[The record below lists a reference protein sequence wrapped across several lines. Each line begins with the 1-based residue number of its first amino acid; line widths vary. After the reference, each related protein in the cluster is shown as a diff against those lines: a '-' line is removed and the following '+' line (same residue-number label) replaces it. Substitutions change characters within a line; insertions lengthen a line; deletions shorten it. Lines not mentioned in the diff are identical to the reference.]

1 MHEHIENTKTYQ
13 TEIMELK
20 NTTILK
26 NFLERFSSTLY
37 QAEEKTADIKDRSLE
52 IILSFIGAKPKWNKK
67 EWRKLNGLMEPNQE
81 DQYVYMEVP
90 EGEEREN

>member
-52 IILSFIGAKPKWNKK
+52 IIL
-67 EWRKLNGLMEPNQE
+67 
-81 DQYVYMEVP
+81 
-90 EGEEREN
+90 